1 MPWNDLSSESNV
13 PDREI
18 AEPRL
23 RRVKIEDLDTA
34 SPVEVKVRRE
44 AGYLSLLV
52 RHAFRLATPEIRRS
66 PAELER

>member
-23 RRVKIEDLDTA
+23 RRVEIEDLDTA

-44 AGYLSLLV
+44 TGHLSLLL
-52 RHAFRLATPEIRRS
+52 RHAFRLPTSGNPSIAG
-66 PAELER
+66 

>member
-1 MPWNDLSSESNV
+1 MPWNDFNSKSNV

-23 RRVKIEDLDTA
+23 RRVEIEDLDTA
-34 SPVEVKVRRE
+34 TPIEVKVRRE

-52 RHAFRLATPEIRRS
+52 RHAFRLAAPGNPSI
-66 PAELER
+66 AG

>member
-1 MPWNDLSSESNV
+1 MPWNDLNSESKV

-23 RRVKIEDLDTA
+23 RRVEIDDLDTA
-34 SPVEVKVRRE
+34 TPVEVKVGRE

-52 RHAFRLATPEIRRS
+52 RHAFRLATPGNPSI
-66 PAELER
+66 AG